1 MLCACCVVRLHLL
14 RPGRGGLHPAVVLGA
29 AAVGGPAPEGLPP
42 LPVPERV
49 AAEGEP
55 QPENPA
61 LLQQGEG
68 KSPSGALRK
77 EEILYMQVA

>member
-1 MLCACCVVRLHLL
+1 MLTGAPALAR
-14 RPGRGGLHPAVVLGA
+14 RGGLHPAAVLGA
-29 AAVGGPAPEGLPP
+29 AAVGGPAPEGFPP
-42 LPVPERV
+42 LPVSERV

-68 KSPSGALRK
+68 KAPLEALK
-77 EEILYMQVA
+77 KGGILYKEKV